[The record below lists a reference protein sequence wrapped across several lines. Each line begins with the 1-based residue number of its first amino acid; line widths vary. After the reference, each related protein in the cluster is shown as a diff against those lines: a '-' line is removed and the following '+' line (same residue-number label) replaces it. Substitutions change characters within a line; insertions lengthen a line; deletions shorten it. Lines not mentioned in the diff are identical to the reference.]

1 MKSLA
6 LLLLALMAVAAAGAA
21 VMTDALSTAPEP
33 TQRVAPRSVQ
43 AGPATER
50 SADTAIAFARAAA
63 LAVVQEKSS

>member
-33 TQRVAPRSVQ
+33 TQRVAPHSAQ
-43 AGPATER
+43 AERGTER
-50 SADTAIAFARAAA
+50 SAHAAIAFAHAAG
-63 LAVVQEKSS
+63 LAVVQEEQS